1 MFRDMEEYNETCKD
15 VVYRSKIH
23 ILFIYSFE
31 TTFFSFSVR
40 RQSLFPGEKRSCS
53 KGKYYDASI
62 RNRCPRV
69 TPYPPPPYR
78 YETLTVPII
87 AYPQSRSLFPSS
99 FPLHPLSSSSSTPVF
114 TTESRTKLCKVCDE
128 SCPARSPSTPQAAP
142 PSRGRDEVSKFKNC
156 LNCRLTVSRRG

>member
-1 MFRDMEEYNETCKD
+1 MRFDSFGFLSN
-15 VVYRSKIH
+15 IH
-23 ILFIYSFE
+23 CTYIFTRYSFFSFHFFYVSIFGSS
-31 TTFFSFSVR
+31 FFSFSVR

-99 FPLHPLSSSSSTPVF
+99 FPLHPLSSCSSS
-114 TTESRTKLCKVCDE
+114 
-128 SCPARSPSTPQAAP
+128 SPCFHHRIPDKAVQ
-142 PSRGRDEVSKFKNC
+142 G
-156 LNCRLTVSRRG
+156 L